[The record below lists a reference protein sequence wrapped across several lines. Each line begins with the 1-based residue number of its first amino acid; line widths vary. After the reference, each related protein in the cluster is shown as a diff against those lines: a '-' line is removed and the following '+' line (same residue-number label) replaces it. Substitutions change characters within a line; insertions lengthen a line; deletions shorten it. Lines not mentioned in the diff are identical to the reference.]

1 MYFGNYGFANKGLD
15 KYLKSAV
22 SEYPSSRNMVK
33 AAKHLSNYHLSNYHS
48 GIFIILTDYGQG
60 FWI

>member
-1 MYFGNYGFANKGLD
+1 MYFRNYGFAKKGLD

-22 SEYPSSRNMVK
+22 SQYPSTSNMVK
-33 AAKHLSNYHLSNYHS
+33 AAKHLSTYHGGILT
-48 GIFIILTDYGQG
+48 IFIDYGQG